1 MFLLFLCIKINFMD
15 FLLNLIIGVASGVA
29 ASYFF
34 LKFFLSKKKPII
46 AISDHIS
53 KQIVN
58 DENSYLIKFVN
69 MTDSEIF
76 DIHIE
81 LTFYKPI
88 GDYNGG
94 NLQGKD
100 INLKDNF
107 ISYMPCNSNND
118 PHNLHAVRIRTTD
131 DIEQMWSDTSSFI
144 RLSIIAKH
152 SLSGFNKV
160 FIKDFL
166 SKECITDKR
175 FLSGNDLTVN

>member
-1 MFLLFLCIKINFMD
+1 ME
-15 FLLNLIIGVASGVA
+15 FLLNLITGVATGIT

-34 LKFFLSKKKPII
+34 LKYFLTKKKPNI
-46 AISDHIS
+46 AISEHIS
-53 KQIVN
+53 KQVVN

-69 MTDSEIF
+69 LTDSEIF

-94 NLQGKD
+94 NLQGKE

-107 ISYMPCNSNND
+107 LSYMPCNSSND

-131 DIEQMWSDTSSFI
+131 NIEEMWSDTSSFI

-166 SKECITDKR
+166 NKECITDRR

>member
-1 MFLLFLCIKINFMD
+1 MFLLFLCAKYIFMNF
-15 FLLNLIIGVASGVA
+15 FLNLIVGVASGIA

-34 LKFFLSKKKPII
+34 LKFFLSKKKPSI
-46 AISDHIS
+46 AISEHIS
-53 KQIVN
+53 KQVVN
-58 DENSYLIKFVN
+58 GENSYLIKFVN
-69 MTDSEIF
+69 MTDCEIF

-94 NLQGKD
+94 NLHGTD
-100 INLKDNF
+100 IVLKDSF
-107 ISYMPCNSNND
+107 LSYMPCNSSSD
-118 PHNLHAVRIRTTD
+118 PHNLHAVRIRTTNN
-131 DIEQMWSDTSSFI
+131 IEEMWSDASSFI

-160 FIKDFL
+160 FINDFL
-166 SKECITDKR
+166 NRECITDRR